1 MVKLNYYRRW
11 EYFQPKYCDK
21 NVVPYHATILL
32 VWGAHINLQWI
43 TFSYWSYYLI
53 KYAMKLE
60 PNDLLN
66 LDIKNTKRLGFDKL
80 SVIQLPLISTT
91 IFAKLVTS
99 IEATITCLGIPIIQ
113 KMKLWYILIQ
123 NHLNFEQKLFH
134 GQIFGVYT

>member
-1 MVKLNYYRRW
+1 
-11 EYFQPKYCDK
+11 
-21 NVVPYHATILL
+21 
-32 VWGAHINLQWI
+32 
-43 TFSYWSYYLI
+43 
-53 KYAMKLE
+53 MKLE

-113 KMKLWYILIQ
+113 KMKL
-123 NHLNFEQKLFH
+123 
-134 GQIFGVYT
+134 